1 MEKKSSKK
9 FTISVIIIIVV
20 GLAAI
25 FTAAFSKREIAAN
38 VGGEKITQAE
48 LNDVLVKRYG
58 QDTLD
63 SLIEKKVIELEAKKE
78 KVKISDKEKEE
89 EMNQYIEQYGGK
101 DAFDAALKQSGLS
114 KTDIEQDVIQY
125 LSIKK
130 MLEPK
135 IKITEDD
142 MKKYFEEN
150 KDSFNEEEQ
159 VQASHILVDDEK
171 TAEEVEKKIKEG
183 KDFAELAK
191 EYSKDPGSAQNGGD
205 LGYFGKGK
213 MVKEFEDKAFSM
225 KIGEI
230 SEPVKT
236 EHGYH
241 IIKLTGKKAAKD
253 AKYEDHKDE
262 IKDTLFNKEL
272 QSQYQ
277 PWLEGIKAK
286 WLKNLRTRPF
296 L

>member
-286 WLKNLRTRPF
+286 YDIKNNLKVS
-296 L
+296 

>member
-114 KTDIEQDVIQY
+114 KKDIEQDVIQY

-150 KDSFNEEEQ
+150 KDSFDEKEQ

-286 WLKNLRTRPF
+286 YDIKNNLKVS
-296 L
+296 

>member
-9 FTISVIIIIVV
+9 FTISVIILIVV

-25 FTAAFSKREIAAN
+25 FTAAFSKREIVAN

-78 KVKISDKEKEE
+78 KVSISDKDKEKE
-89 EMNQYIEQYGGK
+89 MDSYIEQYGGK
-101 DAFDAALKQSGLS
+101 DAFNAALQQSGLS
-114 KTDIEQDVIQY
+114 KKDIEQDVIQY

-135 IKITEDD
+135 IKITEED
-142 MKKYFEEN
+142 MKKYFDEN
-150 KDSFNEEEQ
+150 KDSFDEKEQ
-159 VQASHILVDDEK
+159 VQASHILVEDEK
-171 TAEEVEKKIKEG
+171 KAEEVEKKIKEG

-191 EYSKDPGSAQNGGD
+191 EYSTDTGSAQNGGD
-205 LGYFGKGK
+205 LGYFPKGK

-225 KIGEI
+225 NIGDI
-230 SEPVKT
+230 SDPVKT

-262 IKDTLFNKEL
+262 IKETLFNKEL

-286 WLKNLRTRPF
+286 YDIKNNLKVS
-296 L
+296 